1 MNGKERRKDIP
12 AGSIWRHYKGNC
24 YCVIDL
30 ALHSETLEP
39 LVIYRDV
46 DCPEKV
52 WARPLSMWE
61 ETVSVGGVRRPRFER
76 ESDRFS

>member
-1 MNGKERRKDIP
+1 MDVNERRKDFP
-12 AGSIWRHYKGNC
+12 AGSVWRHYKGNR
-24 YCVIDL
+24 YVLVEL

-52 WARPLSMWE
+52 WARPLSMWQ
-61 ETVSVGGVRRPRFER
+61 ETVEVGGVRRPRFER
-76 ESDRFS
+76 E